1 MGPLGHA
8 WLEWLEALRLR
19 AGRGPVASVA
29 AKVAAD
35 TIVFGPVHVAGF
47 LTVPSLAKGE
57 SLEAC
62 RCHLE
67 TLFWPTL
74 IAESVAWACVQAVN
88 FACVPVRH
96 QLAVIN
102 LVTLL
107 DAAALSW
114 WKEGGAASLMLEA
127 PKR

>member
-1 MGPLGHA
+1 
-8 WLEWLEALRLR
+8 
-19 AGRGPVASVA
+19 
-29 AKVAAD
+29 
-35 TIVFGPVHVAGF
+35 VAGF

-57 SLEAC
+57 NFEVC
-62 RCHLE
+62 RLHLT

-88 FACVPVRH
+88 FAYVPVRH

-102 LVTLL
+102 IVTLL
-107 DAAALSW
+107 DVAALSW
-114 WKEGGAASLMLEA
+114 WKEGGAESLMVEE